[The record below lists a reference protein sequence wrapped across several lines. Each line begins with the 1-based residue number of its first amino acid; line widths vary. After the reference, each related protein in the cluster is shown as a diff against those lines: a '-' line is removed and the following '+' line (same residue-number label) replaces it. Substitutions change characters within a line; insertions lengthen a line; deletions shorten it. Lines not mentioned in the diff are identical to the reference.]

1 MPLQDLTPQLR
12 TRLNRM
18 ERVVGWFVFL
28 AAALLLFGFGYYIY
42 HTAEN
47 KGWFKIKAPF
57 HAFITS
63 AAGLKIGDPVV
74 LMGSRVGNITDINPM
89 PPRDRHNVRVDFE
102 IQEPSFRQL
111 WSEGSFLRINTTLLG
126 QSQLEVTRGT
136 NGYALVVT
144 QPVSIHTLDEAK
156 SLMTASPDHWQL
168 SQEIFDA
175 NSNLLF
181 HAYAPLESVFDPSN
195 ASVLANAYLT
205 SNSIYIY
212 NNRVNAKHIVA
223 SWDPDRHCYQ
233 IFTPDN
239 DSAYLS
245 TVEPPALADQIS
257 GIVAQV
263 QTALPGIFALT
274 NKLNVILDNAVLAT
288 SNLNTTLLLANSTLA
303 HTGPLLTNLND
314 ITGALREP
322 GGPVLWALGTNG
334 NSQIQGALTNLNSL
348 LENTD
353 TNLDALL
360 INLSD
365 LTGSLSAQVR
375 GNTNLVGGAYKTI
388 VDVDDLVQGLKRH
401 WLLRSA
407 FKTNQ
412 PPARKK

>member
-1 MPLQDLTPQLR
+1 MSLQDLTPQLR

-18 ERVVGWFVFL
+18 EKVVGWFVFV
-28 AAALLLFGFGYYIY
+28 ATALLLFGFGYYIY
-42 HTAEN
+42 HTAER

-63 AAGLKIGDPVV
+63 AAGLKVGDDVV
-74 LMGSRVGNITDINPM
+74 LMGSPVGTITAITPM

-102 IQEPSFRQL
+102 IKEPSFRQL
-111 WSEGSFLRINTTLLG
+111 WSQGSFLRINSTLFG

-144 QPVSIHTLDEAK
+144 QPVSIHPLDEAK
-156 SLMTASPDHWQL
+156 NLMLAAPDDWQL
-168 SQEIFDA
+168 AQDIMDA
-175 NSNLLF
+175 NTNLLF
-181 HAYAPLESVFDPSN
+181 HAYDPLESVFDPSN
-195 ASVLANAYLT
+195 ASLLATAYLP
-205 SNSIYIY
+205 SNSIYIF
-212 NNRVNAKHIVA
+212 NNQVNVKRIVA
-223 SWDPDRHCYQ
+223 SWEPGRRRYK

-239 DSAYLS
+239 DTAYLS
-245 TVEPPALADQIS
+245 TVEPPALGDQLA
-257 GIVAQV
+257 GIVGQV
-263 QTALPGIFALT
+263 QVALPGIFALT
-274 NKLNVILDNAVLAT
+274 NKLNAILDNAVLAT
-288 SNLNTTLLLANSTLA
+288 SNLNTTLVLANSALGNA
-303 HTGPLLTNLND
+303 GPLMTNLND
-314 ITGALREP
+314 ITGELRVP

-334 NSQIQGALTNLNSL
+334 NSQIQGALMNLNSL
-348 LENTD
+348 LASTD
-353 TNLDALL
+353 TNVDALL

-365 LTGSLSAQVR
+365 ITGSLSEQVR
-375 GNTNLVGGAYKTI
+375 GNTNLVGGVYKTI